1 MSSYNNHI
9 LVPID
14 FSEQALIALDQSYN
28 LARLTKAD
36 ITLLYVMDEEHKN
49 LFSIFG
55 KEKKRK
61 AEEKKYQKGIK
72 AKLETLAKDTMAK
85 SGVNVYTRIKTGKIY
100 DEILDVAKEL
110 NAAFVIMGTR
120 GQVSLKKKFIGS
132 NALRVVKE
140 AHCPVITI
148 KGKKHRAGCKYIV
161 LPLDLTQETK
171 EKVGKAIELANYFG
185 SAIKL
190 VTVINTDDEIITKK
204 LTLQM
209 KQVES
214 FIKKQKIVVTSEFVT
229 NRNVAEGVI
238 KYAKKVKADLIMIMT
253 QSEMDWTDLF
263 IGSTA
268 QEIINDSEIP
278 VLSIHPMDRPEESM
292 IPFNF

>member
-61 AEEKKYQKGIK
+61 SEEKKYQKGMK
-72 AKLETLAKDTMAK
+72 AKLETLAKDTMTK
-85 SGVNVYTRIKTGKIY
+85 SGVHVYTRIKTGKIY

-110 NAAFVIMGTR
+110 NAAFIIMGTR
-120 GQVSLKKKFIGS
+120 GQVGLKKKFIGS

-148 KGKKHRAGCKYIV
+148 KGKKHRSGCKYIV

-190 VTVINTDDEIITKK
+190 VTVVNTDDEIIMKK

-214 FIKKQKIVVTSEFVT
+214 FIKKQKLVVTSEFVK

-238 KYAKKVKADLIMIMT
+238 KYAKKEKADLIMIMT

-263 IGSTA
+263 IGPTA

-292 IPFNF
+292 VPFNF

>member
-1 MSSYNNHI
+1 MKNYNNHI

-28 LARLTKAD
+28 LARLTNAD

-49 LFSIFG
+49 LFSIFS

-61 AEEKKYQKGIK
+61 SEEKKYQKGIK
-72 AKLETLAKDTMAK
+72 AKLEDLAKETMTKAGVSVSVKIK
-85 SGVNVYTRIKTGKIY
+85 SGKVYE
-100 DEILDVAKEL
+100 EILEVATDLK
-110 NAAFVIMGTR
+110 AAFIIMGTN
-120 GQVSLKKKFIGS
+120 GQVGLRKRFIGS

-140 AHCPVITI
+140 SNCPVITI

-171 EKVGKAIELANYFG
+171 EKVGKAVELANYFG

-190 VTVINTDDEIITKK
+190 VTVVNTDDEIIMKK
-204 LTLQM
+204 LTLQL

-214 FIKKQKIVVTSEFVT
+214 FIKKQKLDVTSEFVK
-229 NRNVAEGVI
+229 NKNVAEGVI

-268 QEIINDSEIP
+268 QEIINNSEVP